1 MRIFG
6 MQRDPRARFRRFS
19 VWNAQLVPIREYKL
33 KGRMKPMDFD
43 RIKSRLDALLAGG
56 KKAELRGALNMLNEV
71 DIAEYLETLDNEK
84 MLVVFRLLPKDI
96 SAEVFSY
103 MDNDQRTRIMEAMDD
118 SEAIK
123 LIDDMFID
131 DAVDFL
137 EELPAGVVKR
147 MLQGCDEKKRQLI
160 NQFLRYPENSAGSI
174 MTIEYMEFHL
184 GTTVGQAMAEIRR
197 TGVDKETINT
207 LYILDDSRKLL
218 GTVGLRKL
226 LLATDDRV
234 VEDLMN
240 TQVISVHTTDDQEV
254 VADTVRK
261 YDLLS
266 IPVVDHEDRLV
277 GIITVDDIVDVI
289 EEENTE
295 DFEKMAAMLPSDDE
309 YLKTSVFKLA
319 KNRLPWLLILMISA
333 TFTGMIITHF
343 ETVLS
348 SAAGIGVALTACI
361 PMLMD
366 TGGNCGAQAST
377 LAIRGLALGEIEL
390 KDIGRV
396 LWKEVRVAL
405 ILGVILALVNFLRIW
420 FFTPYDKTVAFVVS
434 LAMFF
439 TIIIAK
445 SIGCTLPLLAKAIHL
460 DPALMASPIITT
472 LVDAASLT
480 VLFTFASTIM
490 KV

>member
-1 MRIFG
+1 
-6 MQRDPRARFRRFS
+6 
-19 VWNAQLVPIREYKL
+19 
-33 KGRMKPMDFD
+33 MDFE
-43 RIKSRLDALLAGG
+43 RIKSRLDALLESGR
-56 KKAELRGALNMLNEV
+56 KAELRGALNMLNEV

-103 MDNDQRTRIMEAMDD
+103 MDNDLRTRIMEAMDD
-118 SEAIK
+118 TEAMR

-174 MTIEYMEFHL
+174 MTIEYMDFHL

-197 TGVDKETINT
+197 TGIDKETINT
-207 LYILDDSRKLL
+207 LYIIDENRKLL

-226 LLATDDRV
+226 LLASDDMQV
-234 VEDLMN
+234 QELMN
-240 TQVISVHTTDDQEV
+240 TQTIFVHTTDDQEV

-266 IPVVDHEDRLV
+266 IPVVDHEERLV

-309 YLKTSVFKLA
+309 YLKTSVFTMA
-319 KNRLPWLLILMISA
+319 KNRFPWLLILMISA
-333 TFTGMIITHF
+333 TFTGKIITHF
-343 ETVLS
+343 ESVLS
-348 SAAGIGVALTACI
+348 SAAGVGVALTACI

-366 TGGNCGAQAST
+366 TGGNCGSQAST
-377 LAIRGLALGEIEL
+377 LVIRGLALGEVEF
-390 KDIGRV
+390 KDIFRV
-396 LWKEVRVAL
+396 LWREVRVAL
-405 ILGVILALVNFLRIW
+405 MLGVVLGLVNFARIY
-420 FFTPYDKTVAFVVS
+420 FLEGYSLNVALVVS
-434 LAMFF
+434 LAMFL

-445 SIGCTLPLLAKAIHL
+445 SIGCTLPLLAKAVHL
-460 DPALMASPIITT
+460 DPAMMASPIITT

-480 VLFTFASTIM
+480 ILFTIATRVLNVSA
-490 KV
+490 

>member
-1 MRIFG
+1 
-6 MQRDPRARFRRFS
+6 
-19 VWNAQLVPIREYKL
+19 
-33 KGRMKPMDFD
+33 MDFD

-390 KDIGRV
+390 RDIGKV

-420 FFTPYDKTVAFVVS
+420 FFTPYDRTVAFIVS

>member
-1 MRIFG
+1 
-6 MQRDPRARFRRFS
+6 
-19 VWNAQLVPIREYKL
+19 
-33 KGRMKPMDFD
+33 MDFD

-405 ILGVILALVNFLRIW
+405 ILGVVLALVNFLRIW
-420 FFTPYDKTVAFVVS
+420 FFTPYDKTVSFIVS

>member
-1 MRIFG
+1 
-6 MQRDPRARFRRFS
+6 
-19 VWNAQLVPIREYKL
+19 
-33 KGRMKPMDFD
+33 MDFE
-43 RIKSRLDALLAGG
+43 RIKSRLDALLESGR
-56 KKAELRGALNMLNEV
+56 KAELRGALNMLNEV

-84 MLVVFRLLPKDI
+84 VLMVFRLLPKDI

-103 MDNDQRTRIMEAMDD
+103 MDNDQRTRIMEALGDE
-118 SEAIK
+118 EAMRI
-123 LIDDMFID
+123 IDDMFID

-147 MLQGCDEKKRQLI
+147 MLANCDEKKRALI
-160 NQFLRYPENSAGSI
+160 NQFLRYPENSAGRI
-174 MTIEYMEFHL
+174 MTIEYVEFHT
-184 GTTVGQAMAEIRR
+184 GTTVGQAMNEIRQ
-197 TGVDKETINT
+197 TAPDKETINT
-207 LYILDDSRKLL
+207 LYIIDDRRMLL
-218 GTVGLRKL
+218 GTIALRKL
-226 LLATDDRV
+226 LLAPDDKK
-234 VEDLMN
+234 VEELMN
-240 TQVISVHTTDDQEV
+240 TQVISVRTTDDQEL

-309 YLKTSVFKLA
+309 YLKTSVVTLA

-343 ETVLS
+343 ENVLS
-348 SAAGIGVALTACI
+348 SAASIGVALVSCI
-361 PMLMD
+361 PMLMN
-366 TGGNCGAQAST
+366 TGGNCGSQAST
-377 LAIRGLALGEIEL
+377 LAIRGLALGEIEP
-390 KDIGRV
+390 KDLWKV

-405 ILGVILALVNFLRIW
+405 MLGFVLALVNFLRIW
-420 FFTPYDKTVAFVVS
+420 FLTPYDRGVAFVVS
-434 LAMFF
+434 IAMFF

-445 SIGCTLPLLAKAIHL
+445 GIGATLPLLAKSIHL

-480 VLFTFASTIM
+480 ILFSVATVVFHLPG
-490 KV
+490 V

>member
-1 MRIFG
+1 
-6 MQRDPRARFRRFS
+6 
-19 VWNAQLVPIREYKL
+19 
-33 KGRMKPMDFD
+33 MDFD

-390 KDIGRV
+390 KDIGKV

>member
-1 MRIFG
+1 
-6 MQRDPRARFRRFS
+6 
-19 VWNAQLVPIREYKL
+19 
-33 KGRMKPMDFD
+33 MDFD
-43 RIKSRLDALLAGG
+43 RIKSRLDALLSAG

-390 KDIGRV
+390 KDIGKV

-480 VLFTFASTIM
+480 VLFTFASSIM

>member
-1 MRIFG
+1 
-6 MQRDPRARFRRFS
+6 
-19 VWNAQLVPIREYKL
+19 
-33 KGRMKPMDFD
+33 MDFE
-43 RIKSRLDALLAGG
+43 RIKPRLDAMIEAG
-56 KKAELRGALNMLNEV
+56 KKAELRGALGMLNEV
-71 DIAEYLETLDNEK
+71 DIAEYLESLDNEK
-84 MLVVFRLLPKDI
+84 VLVVFRLLPKDI

-103 MDNDQRTRIMEAMDD
+103 MDNDQRTRLMEAMDD
-118 SEAIK
+118 AEAMR

-147 MLQGCDEKKRQLI
+147 MLANCDEKKRALI
-160 NQFLRYPENSAGSI
+160 NQFLRYPDNSAGSI
-174 MTIEYMEFHL
+174 MTIEYMEFHT

-207 LYILDDSRKLL
+207 LYIIDEGRKLL
-218 GTVGLRKL
+218 GTLGLRKL
-226 LLATDDRV
+226 LLSPDDRL
-234 VEDLMN
+234 VEELMN
-240 TQVISVHTTDDQEV
+240 TQFVYVHTTDDQEV

-266 IPVVDHEDRLV
+266 IPVADHEERLV

-309 YLKTSVFKLA
+309 YLKTSVLTLA

-343 ETVLS
+343 ETALTTVES
-348 SAAGIGVALTACI
+348 VGVALVACI

-377 LAIRGLALGEIEL
+377 LAIRGLALGELSL
-390 KDIGRV
+390 KDIGHV
-396 LWKEVRVAL
+396 LWKEIRVAL
-405 ILGVILALVNFLRIW
+405 ILGVILALVNFGRIMLL
-420 FFTPYDKTVAFVVS
+420 TDYGPQVALIVS
-434 LAMFF
+434 SAMFL
-439 TIIIAK
+439 TIVLAK
-445 SIGCTLPLLAKAIHL
+445 SIGCSLPLLAKAVHL
-460 DPALMASPIITT
+460 DPALMASPLITT
-472 LVDAASLT
+472 IVDAASLT
-480 VLFTFASTIM
+480 ILFTIAT
-490 KV
+490 KVLKIA

>member
-1 MRIFG
+1 
-6 MQRDPRARFRRFS
+6 
-19 VWNAQLVPIREYKL
+19 
-33 KGRMKPMDFD
+33 MDFD

-390 KDIGRV
+390 KDIGRI
-396 LWKEVRVAL
+396 LWKEIRVAL
-405 ILGVILALVNFLRIW
+405 MLGVVLALINFLRIW
-420 FFTPYDKTVAFVVS
+420 FFTPYDKDVAFVVS

-460 DPALMASPIITT
+460 DPALMASPLITT
-472 LVDAASLT
+472 MVDAASLFI
-480 VLFTFASTIM
+480 LFTIATQVFHLAAA
-490 KV
+490 

>member
-1 MRIFG
+1 
-6 MQRDPRARFRRFS
+6 
-19 VWNAQLVPIREYKL
+19 
-33 KGRMKPMDFD
+33 MDFD
-43 RIKSRLDALLAGG
+43 RIKLRLDALLEAG

-71 DIAEYLETLDNEK
+71 DIADYLETLENDK
-84 MLVVFRLLPKDI
+84 MLMVFRLLPKDI

-118 SEAIK
+118 TEAMR

-147 MLQGCDEKKRQLI
+147 MLQGCDEKKRSLI

-174 MTIEYMEFHL
+174 MTIEYMEFHV

-207 LYILDDSRKLL
+207 LYILDENRKLL

-226 LLATDDRV
+226 LLASDDTQV
-234 VEDLMN
+234 QDLMN
-240 TQVISVHTTDDQEV
+240 QQVISVHTTDDQEI

-295 DFEKMAAMLPSDDE
+295 DFEKMAAMLPSDNE
-309 YLKTSVFKLA
+309 YLKTSVWQMA
-319 KNRLPWLLILMISA
+319 RNRLPWLLILMISA
-333 TFTGMIITHF
+333 TFTGMIITHY
-343 ETVLS
+343 ENILS
-348 SAAGIGVALTACI
+348 NAAGGIGVALMACI

-366 TGGNCGAQAST
+366 TGGNCGSQAST
-377 LAIRGLALGEIEL
+377 LAIRGLALGEVTPA
-390 KDIGRV
+390 DIGRI
-396 LWKEVRVAL
+396 LWKEVRVAAL
-405 ILGVILALVNFLRIW
+405 LGVVLAVVNFLRIW
-420 FFTPYDKTVAFVVS
+420 LLTPYDQSVALVVS
-434 LAMFF
+434 VAMFF
-439 TIIIAK
+439 TIVIAK
-445 SIGCTLPLLAKAIHL
+445 AIGCTLPLLAKAIHL

-472 LVDAASLT
+472 LVDATALII
-480 VLFTFASTIM
+480 LFSIATRVFHIAG
-490 KV
+490 

>member
-1 MRIFG
+1 
-6 MQRDPRARFRRFS
+6 
-19 VWNAQLVPIREYKL
+19 
-33 KGRMKPMDFD
+33 MDFD
-43 RIKSRLDALLAGG
+43 RIKSRLDALLSAG

-390 KDIGRV
+390 RDIGKV

-420 FFTPYDKTVAFVVS
+420 FFTPYDKTVAFIVS

-439 TIIIAK
+439 TVIIAK
-445 SIGCTLPLLAKAIHL
+445 AIGCTLPLLAKAIHL

>member
-1 MRIFG
+1 
-6 MQRDPRARFRRFS
+6 
-19 VWNAQLVPIREYKL
+19 
-33 KGRMKPMDFD
+33 MDFE
-43 RIKSRLDALLAGG
+43 RIKTRLDALLAAGR
-56 KKAELRGALNMLNEV
+56 KAELRGALNMLNEV
-71 DIAEYLETLDNEK
+71 DIAEYLETLDNERV
-84 MLVVFRLLPKDI
+84 LVVFRLLPKDI

-295 DFEKMAAMLPSDDE
+295 DFEKMAAMLPSDNE
-309 YLKTSVFKLA
+309 YLKTSVFTLA

-343 ETVLS
+343 ENVLS
-348 SAAGIGVALTACI
+348 TAAGIGVALTACI

-390 KDIGRV
+390 RDIGRV
-396 LWKEVRVAL
+396 LWKEVRVAMM
-405 ILGVILALVNFLRIW
+405 LGIVLALVNFVRIW
-420 FFTPYDKTVAFVVS
+420 FFTPYDKDVAFVVS

-472 LVDAASLT
+472 MVDAASLT
-480 VLFTFASTIM
+480 ILFTIANRVFTL
-490 KV
+490 

>member
-1 MRIFG
+1 
-6 MQRDPRARFRRFS
+6 
-19 VWNAQLVPIREYKL
+19 
-33 KGRMKPMDFD
+33 MDFD

-390 KDIGRV
+390 RDIGKV

-420 FFTPYDKTVAFVVS
+420 FFTPYDKTVAFMVS

>member
-1 MRIFG
+1 
-6 MQRDPRARFRRFS
+6 
-19 VWNAQLVPIREYKL
+19 
-33 KGRMKPMDFD
+33 MDFE
-43 RIKSRLDALLAGG
+43 RIKSRLDALLESGR
-56 KKAELRGALNMLNEV
+56 KAELRGALNMLNEV

-84 MLVVFRLLPKDI
+84 VLMVFRLLPKDI

-103 MDNDQRTRIMEAMDD
+103 MDNDQRTRIMEALGDE
-118 SEAIK
+118 EAMRI
-123 LIDDMFID
+123 IDDMFID

-147 MLQGCDEKKRQLI
+147 MLANCDEKKRALI
-160 NQFLRYPENSAGSI
+160 NQFLRYPENSAGRI
-174 MTIEYMEFHL
+174 MTIEYVEFHT
-184 GTTVGQAMAEIRR
+184 GTTVGQAMNEIRQ
-197 TGVDKETINT
+197 TAPDKETINT
-207 LYILDDSRKLL
+207 LYIIDDRRMLL
-218 GTVGLRKL
+218 GTIALRKL
-226 LLATDDRV
+226 LLAPDDKK
-234 VEDLMN
+234 VEELMN
-240 TQVISVHTTDDQEV
+240 TQVISVRTTDDQEL

-309 YLKTSVFKLA
+309 YLKTSVVTLA

-343 ETVLS
+343 ENVLS
-348 SAAGIGVALTACI
+348 SAASIGVALVSCI

-366 TGGNCGAQAST
+366 TGGNCGSQAST
-377 LAIRGLALGEIEL
+377 LAIRGLALGEIEP
-390 KDIGRV
+390 KDLWKV

-405 ILGVILALVNFLRIW
+405 MLGFVLALVNFLRIW
-420 FFTPYDKTVAFVVS
+420 FLTPYDRGVAFVVS
-434 LAMFF
+434 IAMFF

-445 SIGCTLPLLAKAIHL
+445 GIGATLPLLAKSIHL

-480 VLFTFASTIM
+480 ILFTVATVVFHLPAA
-490 KV
+490 

>member
-1 MRIFG
+1 
-6 MQRDPRARFRRFS
+6 
-19 VWNAQLVPIREYKL
+19 
-33 KGRMKPMDFD
+33 MDFD

-377 LAIRGLALGEIEL
+377 LAIRGLALGEIERR
-390 KDIGRV
+390 DIGKV

-420 FFTPYDKTVAFVVS
+420 FFTPYDKTVAFIVS

>member
-1 MRIFG
+1 
-6 MQRDPRARFRRFS
+6 
-19 VWNAQLVPIREYKL
+19 
-33 KGRMKPMDFD
+33 MDFE
-43 RIKSRLDALLAGG
+43 RIKTRLDALLASGR
-56 KKAELRGALNMLNEV
+56 KAELRGALNVLNEV
-71 DIAEYLETLDNEK
+71 DIAEYLENLDNEK

-103 MDNDQRTRIMEAMDD
+103 MDNEQRTRIMEAMDD

-174 MTIEYMEFHL
+174 MTIEYMEFRL
-184 GTTVGQAMAEIRR
+184 GTSVGQAMAEIRR

-207 LYILDDSRKLL
+207 LYIIDESRKLL

-226 LLATDDRV
+226 ILSNDDRMV
-234 VEDLMN
+234 DELMN
-240 TQVISVHTTDDQEV
+240 TQAIFVHTTDDQEV

-309 YLKTSVFKLA
+309 YLKTSVFDMA
-319 KNRLPWLLILMISA
+319 KNRLPWLVFMMLMA
-333 TFTGMIITHF
+333 TFTGMIVTYF
-343 ETVLS
+343 EDVLS
-348 SAAGIGVALTACI
+348 SAQGIGVVLTASI
-361 PMLMD
+361 PLLMG
-366 TGGNCGAQAST
+366 TGGNCGSQAST

-390 KDIGRV
+390 KDIFHV

-405 ILGVILALVNFLRIW
+405 MLGLILAVLNYARMLLL
-420 FFTPYDKTVAFVVS
+420 TEATQMVAITVS
-434 LAMFF
+434 LAMFV
-439 TIIIAK
+439 TVIIAK
-445 SIGCTLPLLAKAIHL
+445 ALGCTLPLLAKAVHL

-480 VLFTFASTIM
+480 VLFTIATKMLKIG
-490 KV
+490 

>member
-1 MRIFG
+1 
-6 MQRDPRARFRRFS
+6 
-19 VWNAQLVPIREYKL
+19 
-33 KGRMKPMDFD
+33 MDFD

-390 KDIGRV
+390 RDIGRV
-396 LWKEVRVAL
+396 LWKEVRVAMM
-405 ILGVILALVNFLRIW
+405 LGIVLALVNFVRIW
-420 FFTPYDKTVAFVVS
+420 FFTPYDKDVAFVVS

-472 LVDAASLT
+472 MVDAASLT
-480 VLFTFASTIM
+480 ILFTIANRVFTL
-490 KV
+490 